1 MNIVREDIDALN
13 ATLKVVVSPKDYESK
28 VSNALIKYSKTA
40 KIPGFRDGKI
50 PMGMIKK
57 QYGKGVLSE
66 ELNRFVNESLHN
78 YITENKI
85 DILGNPIPSE
95 ANGFK
100 GDFEK
105 PTEFEFTYD
114 IGLVPDIKVAL
125 SSKNKF
131 NYYKVKVDK
140 KLIEKQT
147 EDLRRRYGKLVSVG
161 EVGEKDMILAQFV
174 ELNEDQSIKEAGV
187 LHSSTISME
196 FVEDQ
201 KTTKELLGKK
211 VGDKVI
217 VDPAKV
223 SKGGKDTAAMLGV
236 KEDELNDLSNEFQMT
251 ITEIKFAY
259 GKEYKEEE
267 SIMTDDYFTEDQ
279 NMVLSLSMSSMLFD
293 AIIISFDKAIDP
305 KSGFQITGKLLGI
318 GFGPSFENWYNRSG
332 FDLEVGYKLK
342 FSGLKKKKWE
352 YRPNHLLS
360 GRYIMPSVGF
370 TTYSEDRSSSQIKKN
385 LIHLGLKFGNLKI
398 IQKLIIVDYYTGFAY
413 FGGSKKRTLNSYG
426 SDVDFEYNDINAGD
440 LLGSG
445 NFAVTF
451 GFKVGL
457 AFGQYGEQ
465 KEKLKR
471 RK

>member
-1 MNIVREDIDALN
+1 MKTLINITLLSFAVLFTSMLN
-13 ATLKVVVSPKDYESK
+13 AQDTVKKKNGEVLKVVVKEINDSQ
-28 VSNALIKYSKTA
+28 IKYYHFDD
-40 KIPGFRDGKI
+40 PN
-50 PMGMIKK
+50 
-57 QYGKGVLSE
+57 QVL
-66 ELNRFVNESLHN
+66 
-78 YITENKI
+78 
-85 DILGNPIPSE
+85 
-95 ANGFK
+95 
-100 GDFEK
+100 
-105 PTEFEFTYD
+105 FTLD
-114 IGLVPDIKVAL
+114 
-125 SSKNKF
+125 
-131 NYYKVKVDK
+131 
-140 KLIEKQT
+140 
-147 EDLRRRYGKLVSVG
+147 R
-161 EVGEKDMILAQFV
+161 
-174 ELNEDQSIKEAGV
+174 
-187 LHSSTISME
+187 
-196 FVEDQ
+196 
-201 KTTKELLGKK
+201 
-211 VGDKVI
+211 
-217 VDPAKV
+217 
-223 SKGGKDTAAMLGV
+223 
-236 KEDELNDLSNEFQMT
+236 MT

-259 GKEYKEEE
+259 GKEYKEKE

-318 GFGPSFENWYNRSG
+318 GFGQSFENWYNRSG

-352 YRPNHLLS
+352 YRPNNLLS
-360 GRYIMPSVGF
+360 GRYIMHSVGF

-398 IQKLIIVDYYTGFAY
+398 IQKLITVDYYTGFAY

-440 LLGSG
+440 LFGSG